1 MLHVHVLFI
10 APLGAGHIAQA
21 GTDQHEGGVAIREG
35 AHHSGSAAD
44 LPVEPLNNVVG
55 TDAGPMLEG
64 ELAVGQRLLNAVFHL
79 PGSLLQFHC
88 PQFFHDSSG
97 LLTGCFLALLGMD
110 CFEHFSHQLHLGTR
124 CHRKHIAVKVNGTAL
139 VFGLGK
145 HFSHRLQHPQ
155 TLVSNDKF
163 YAVQA
168 AATEPLKEAD
178 PAGLVLFHTL
188 GSTQNLAISVLIDG
202 NCN

>member
-1 MLHVHVLFI
+1 M
-10 APLGAGHIAQA
+10 
-21 GTDQHEGGVAIREG
+21 
-35 AHHSGSAAD
+35 
-44 LPVEPLNNVVG
+44 
-55 TDAGPMLEG
+55 
-64 ELAVGQRLLNAVFHL
+64 
-79 PGSLLQFHC
+79 
-88 PQFFHDSSG
+88 
-97 LLTGCFLALLGMD
+97 
-110 CFEHFSHQLHLGTR
+110 
-124 CHRKHIAVKVNGTAL
+124 NGTAL